1 MVLKRSWSG
10 ETQMSESGGEEVVA
24 KNGQGVEIENLEMVC
39 LTVKT
44 ESRLCQRGQ
53 MVEVGWRKWPL
64 ELEAK
69 KPEARVL
76 LSFPIRHQAQALC
89 LIGPW

>member
-1 MVLKRSWSG
+1 MYACMRECMHTCPGDLEGHVVLKCSWSG

-44 ESRLCQRGQ
+44 ESRYARG
-53 MVEVGWRKWPL
+53 GRWWRWGG
-64 ELEAK
+64 E
-69 KPEARVL
+69 
-76 LSFPIRHQAQALC
+76 SGH
-89 LIGPW
+89 WS